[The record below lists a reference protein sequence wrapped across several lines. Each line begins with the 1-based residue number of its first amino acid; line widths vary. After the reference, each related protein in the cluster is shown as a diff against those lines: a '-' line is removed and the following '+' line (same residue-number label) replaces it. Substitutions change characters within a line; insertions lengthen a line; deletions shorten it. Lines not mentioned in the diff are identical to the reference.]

1 MKIVPWSLTHVL
13 LPTLHCHM
21 YLSSIK
27 QLSHLCSQ
35 WVCLLLHLLHAVLSF
50 RAANG
55 GAVGVLGSGV
65 TLTNLTS
72 NIFEANTAD
81 NTLSSATND
90 GDGGM

>member
-1 MKIVPWSLTHVL
+1 MCGV
-13 LPTLHCHM
+13 TLHRHM
-21 YLSSIK
+21 YLSKHQAAVPS
-27 QLSHLCSQ
+27 LWSVS
-35 WVCLLLHLLHAVLSF
+35 LLVVASVTCCAGGSF

-55 GAVGVLGSGV
+55 GAVGVLGIGV
-65 TLTNLTS
+65 TLTNLTG